1 MIEINLVPGAKKVRR
16 SGAASGALGAL
27 GSVGALAA
35 GVGARVKDP
44 FLAAA
49 VGSVALAALFVGG
62 TYLSQTARE
71 VGAAERQEVAS
82 ADSARFAAILK
93 ERASALAQ
101 RDSVARQL
109 QIIRSI
115 DNERFIWPH
124 VMDEVSRALPP
135 YTWLI
140 ALEQTSVPAPAS
152 AASASPAATE
162 QSGAKGKPAAPVD
175 SAAARPALKL
185 RVVGN
190 TVDIQALTRFM
201 KDLEASPFVQ
211 SVTLDKSDLV
221 VVDGKEVTQFQLDCE
236 YQAPDPAAIRTVSVS
251 LPAR

>member
-16 SGAASGALGAL
+16 SGGAAFGAL

-44 FLAAA
+44 FLAAS
-49 VGSVALAALFVGG
+49 VGSVVLAALFVGG

-71 VGAAERQEVAS
+71 VGAADRQEAAS
-82 ADSARFAAILK
+82 ADSARFAVILK
-93 ERASALAQ
+93 ERASAVAQ

-140 ALEQTSVPAPAS
+140 ALEQTSVPAPA
-152 AASASPAATE
+152 ATAPAA
-162 QSGAKGKPAAPVD
+162 PAEAQGTAARGNPAPVD
-175 SAAARPALKL
+175 SAAPRPALKL

-211 SVTLDKSDLV
+211 NVNLDKSDLV